1 MAERDNPTADELED
15 VDLPTGTTHAAS
27 MPTVHKISVK
37 LLFGRYSYDL
47 VVPVIDGRTS
57 RLMLLH
63 GDNGSGKTTILKLA
77 WHLLSTAELK
87 GHKSAIARIP
97 FESFFVEF
105 EDGRRFMARK
115 TDGLIGAFDLIVEG
129 PELSGQI
136 VAHFQVDEKFDV
148 SQTPHYGTSLSRAL
162 ELDFSKYWS
171 LVLDD
176 RSGSTRVV
184 SEELGAAGDV
194 DVNDLSAPPMRRAM
208 SFLRQLKVTP
218 MLLGDDRQ
226 LHSDSKV
233 TTKKSRKQEESSSP
247 SERVAE
253 ELETAL
259 ARVNGWLRDLTISAQ
274 RSGSS
279 EEASIYLNVLRNIR
293 DQGSHAAPDHVFQQ
307 VEEMIDEL
315 AKRVRDFAEFDLITE
330 FDPAEV
336 RRLVSSVKDANRF
349 AAYAT
354 IEPYLDSMRAR
365 FDALTDAERLIRLI
379 TTHANRFLNDKR
391 LVYSP
396 QPGLRVVTDEPRPR
410 TLRPSSLSSGERQM
424 LLLLCNALLARVER
438 TLFLID
444 EPELSLGVPW
454 QRQILKSLLQITEG
468 TDVQFIVATH
478 SIEMIT
484 TNAAALVRLV
494 NSVG

>member
-1 MAERDNPTADELED
+1 
-15 VDLPTGTTHAAS
+15 
-27 MPTVHKISVK
+27 
-37 LLFGRYSYDL
+37 
-47 VVPVIDGRTS
+47 
-57 RLMLLH
+57 
-63 GDNGSGKTTILKLA
+63 
-77 WHLLSTAELK
+77 
-87 GHKSAIARIP
+87 
-97 FESFFVEF
+97 
-105 EDGRRFMARK
+105 
-115 TDGLIGAFDLIVEG
+115 
-129 PELSGQI
+129 
-136 VAHFQVDEKFDV
+136 
-148 SQTPHYGTSLSRAL
+148 
-162 ELDFSKYWS
+162 
-171 LVLDD
+171 
-176 RSGSTRVV
+176 
-184 SEELGAAGDV
+184 
-194 DVNDLSAPPMRRAM
+194 
-208 SFLRQLKVTP
+208 
-218 MLLGDDRQ
+218 
-226 LHSDSKV
+226 
-233 TTKKSRKQEESSSP
+233 
-247 SERVAE
+247 
-253 ELETAL
+253 
-259 ARVNGWLRDLTISAQ
+259 
-274 RSGSS
+274 
-279 EEASIYLNVLRNIR
+279 
-293 DQGSHAAPDHVFQQ
+293 
-307 VEEMIDEL
+307 MIDEL

>member
-1 MAERDNPTADELED
+1 MAERDNPSTDDLED
-15 VDLPTGTTHAAS
+15 ADLPSDITHAAR
-27 MPTVHKISVK
+27 MPRVRKISVES
-37 LLFGRYSYDL
+37 LFGRYSYVLDAP
-47 VVPVIDGRTS
+47 VVDDRIS

-87 GHKSAIARIP
+87 GHKSAIARTP
-97 FESFFVEF
+97 FSSFSVEF
-105 EDGRRFMARK
+105 EDGRRFSVHK
-115 TDGLIGAFDLIVEG
+115 SDGLIGAFDLIVEG
-129 PELSGQI
+129 PQLRERI
-136 VAHFQVDEKFDV
+136 VASFTVNEKLDV
-148 SQTPHYGTSLSRAL
+148 SYTPDYGVNISKDFDI
-162 ELDFSKYWS
+162 ELARQWTLIMDE
-171 LVLDD
+171 
-176 RSGSTRVV
+176 RSGVGKVV
-184 SEELGAAGDV
+184 TEEPGKAGEV
-194 DVNDLSAPPMRRAM
+194 DINDSNASPIRRAM
-208 SFLRQLKVTP
+208 TFLKQLEVMP

-226 LHSDSKV
+226 LHSDNKAA
-233 TTKKSRKQEESSSP
+233 TKGSRKQQESSP

-259 ARVNGWLRDLTISAQ
+259 SRVNSWLRSLTISAQ

-307 VEEMIDEL
+307 VEETIDEL
-315 AKRVRDFAEFDLITE
+315 AKRVPDFAEFDLITE
-330 FDPAEV
+330 FNPEEV
-336 RRLVSSVKDANRF
+336 RRLVSSVKEANRF

-354 IEPYLDSMRAR
+354 IEPYLESMRAR

-391 LVYSP
+391 LIYSP
-396 QPGLRVVTDEPRPR
+396 QRGLRVVTDELSVR

-454 QRQILKSLLQITEG
+454 QRQILTSLLEITEG

-484 TNAAALVRLV
+484 ANASSLVRLV